1 MARTLW
7 PNADPVSQ
15 CIILS
20 DDGFCATVV
29 GVAEDAARNGFA
41 DDLFMAYYVPP
52 HLAPDEPLRGL
63 YVRSTTSAEAILDEV
78 STLLRGFSSEVRY
91 ARVTPLRAMLDPQA
105 QSWRLG
111 AIMFTIFGALALV
124 LAAIGLYSVL
134 AFDVAQRT
142 RELGVRTALGAQR
155 GRLLGA
161 VLVRG
166 LGMGSLGVALG
177 LAVAYLAAP
186 YAQDLLFE
194 VSPRDPLILALVG
207 GALLVVGAA
216 ASLVPGLRATRVDPL
231 TALKA
236 D

>member
-1 MARTLW
+1 
-7 PNADPVSQ
+7 
-15 CIILS
+15 
-20 DDGFCATVV
+20 
-29 GVAEDAARNGFA
+29 
-41 DDLFMAYYVPP
+41 
-52 HLAPDEPLRGL
+52 
-63 YVRSTTSAEAILDEV
+63 VRSTTSAEAILDEV

-91 ARVTPLRAMLDPQA
+91 ARVVPLRAMLDPQA

-124 LAAIGLYSVL
+124 LAAIGLYGVL

-161 VLVRG
+161 VLARG
-166 LGMGSLGVALG
+166 LAMGSLGVALG
-177 LAVAYLAAP
+177 LAVAYLGAP

-207 GALLVVGAA
+207 GALLVVGAV
-216 ASLVPGLRATRVDPL
+216 ASLVPGLRATRIDPL
-231 TALKA
+231 AALKA